1 MGFREAHHAAAR
13 AGVEPPFSVAEWIEM
28 YKNNKFEVLGYKIL
42 GPGSD
47 ESWLY
52 SKDQAAPSSVIDHPV
67 NLAGSF
73 RVLKCA
79 VVSRFRIRSAAAIFK
94 TELW

>member
-1 MGFREAHHAAAR
+1 MGSRVFDPKWVLGRHTMQR
-13 AGVEPPFSVAEWIEM
+13 RGRTVRVEPPFSVVEWIEM

-52 SKDQAAPSSVIDHPV
+52 SKDQVPPKLAELRA
-67 NLAGSF
+67 NLG
-73 RVLKCA
+73 
-79 VVSRFRIRSAAAIFK
+79 
-94 TELW
+94 

>member
-1 MGFREAHHAAAR
+1 MQRRGRTVR
-13 AGVEPPFSVAEWIEM
+13 VEPPFSVVEWIEM

-52 SKDQAAPSSVIDHPV
+52 SKDQVPPKLSHRSP
-67 NLAGSF
+67 GKSC
-73 RVLKCA
+73 RVVPGPQMRRRLQ
-79 VVSRFRIRSAAAIFK
+79 VSDSQCRRY
-94 TELW
+94 LQ